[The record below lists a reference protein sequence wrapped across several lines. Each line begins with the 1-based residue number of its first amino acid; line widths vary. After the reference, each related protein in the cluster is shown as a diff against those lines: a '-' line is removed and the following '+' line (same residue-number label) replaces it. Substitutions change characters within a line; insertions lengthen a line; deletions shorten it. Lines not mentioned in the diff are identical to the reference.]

1 MYDSPKMHIFFIQI
15 GKAIQEVSSQ
25 GLDKISEQDRN
36 KLFPKSDEEPIT
48 EDMFNASNIFQMK
61 PKEIVAVI
69 KSSDHAAKPDQWNM
83 CNQILIDIVS
93 QDVESPEDTPP
104 SIKGLSKG
112 TVALTTFFNLLGI
125 NKFPKTMHHVLRN
138 LRTFY
143 IVKKTDDE
151 GKTTAVRP
159 IGARCIISRI
169 FNRCISYQ
177 YRDLL
182 RSKMGI
188 NNCALDIVGCE
199 KIAKA
204 ITVVLEANPDH
215 ML

>member
-1 MYDSPKMHIFFIQI
+1 
-15 GKAIQEVSSQ
+15 
-25 GLDKISEQDRN
+25 
-36 KLFPKSDEEPIT
+36 
-48 EDMFNASNIFQMK
+48 MK

-143 IVKKTDDE
+143 IDKKKPTKR
-151 GKTTAVRP
+151 GRP
-159 IGARCIISRI
+159 
-169 FNRCISYQ
+169 
-177 YRDLL
+177 
-182 RSKMGI
+182 
-188 NNCALDIVGCE
+188 
-199 KIAKA
+199 
-204 ITVVLEANPDH
+204 
-215 ML
+215 